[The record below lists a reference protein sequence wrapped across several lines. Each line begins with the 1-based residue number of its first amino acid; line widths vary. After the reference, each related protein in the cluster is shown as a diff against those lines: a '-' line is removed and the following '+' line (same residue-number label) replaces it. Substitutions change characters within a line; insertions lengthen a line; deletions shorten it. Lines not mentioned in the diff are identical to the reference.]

1 MIKRTKILLCHVMV
15 GMLMLLEFSAN
26 ANTDTNT
33 QVQTPTEQKFNTHN
47 NGIIKAFASKDEIT
61 RIAFEAQVTEVHAIS
76 QELEYVVNGKDIYLK
91 LQQVEKPIN
100 FFVKTEDEMTY
111 KLILAANEMPA
122 TQIFI
127 HNQKAK
133 LTLSES
139 ISVSKTEYRIQ
150 PTSELKNRVAK
161 IIQLTLELQRHL
173 GFTIISKN
181 LNLTSPNK
189 ALKMK
194 LVGTVSGNMLLAEKI
209 YIANKSDKLQK
220 LNLKDFMSKDYLS
233 VYLAKEELLPKEEC
247 VLIRI
252 IDQTQSKN

>member
-15 GMLMLLEFSAN
+15 GMIVLLEFSAN
-26 ANTDTNT
+26 ADVN
-33 QVQTPTEQKFNTHN
+33 VQTPTEQKFNTHN

-76 QELEYVVNGKDIYLK
+76 QELEYVVNGKDIYLR
-91 LQQVEKPIN
+91 LQQAEKPIN

-139 ISVSKTEYRIQ
+139 ISVSRTEYRIQ
-150 PTSELKNRVAK
+150 PTSELKNRIAK
-161 IIQLTLELQRHL
+161 IIQLTLEPQRHL
-173 GFTIISKN
+173 GFTIVSKN
-181 LNLTSPNK
+181 LNLSSSNK
-189 ALKMK
+189 ALKMQ
-194 LVGTVSGNMLLAEKI
+194 LVGTVSGNMLRAEKI

-220 LNLKDFMSKDYLS
+220 LNLKDLMSKDYLA

-252 IDQTQSKN
+252 IDQIQSKN